1 MLLES
6 SFTSLSWG
14 HIKCTNLVAVLH
26 FLRVWGAATSPV
38 AACVAVKC
46 LGSHERIPKPEA
58 RRRKANR
65 NSLNH
70 PYSITFF
77 RVWVKGV
84 NRPKVSGK
92 PYLPVML
99 EIF

>member
-38 AACVAVKC
+38 AACVVVKC
-46 LGSHERIPKPEA
+46 LGPHERIPKPEA

-70 PYSITFF
+70 LYSIAFSGG
-77 RVWVKGV
+77 RVKRV
-84 NRPKVSGK
+84 NRTAWGGNPPIAGT
-92 PYLPVML
+92 LA
-99 EIF
+99 